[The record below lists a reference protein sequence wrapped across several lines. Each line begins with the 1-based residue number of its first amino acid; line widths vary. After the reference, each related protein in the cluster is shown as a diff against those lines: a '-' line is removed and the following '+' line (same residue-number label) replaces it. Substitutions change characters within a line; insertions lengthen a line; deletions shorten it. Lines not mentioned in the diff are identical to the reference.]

1 MPGWALLLSLL
12 GTATADV
19 LDDFSFEQML
29 AYVPRQTPTFCLNFA
44 HSPAIDYA
52 EAPNIVQQAGKGRVE
67 WTWDAASPDSIT
79 DTISGTTFPNNET
92 ETVQRPMTSAAGLAT
107 SVTYFKARTP
117 AHIKNNYMRTTNRA
131 DAPPRRYYYSM
142 YEDALYLGGCIAAQQ
157 LDYLRSEP
165 RRAHSCGPA
174 AESNRPPWALRK
186 SCGALRLT
194 AALGLATGG
203 PHSYPRQRA
212 GRPKRRLLG
221 GPLLHRGSLGGRVQR
236 IGPLCLS
243 PRPPPPTGRRAS
255 RNSSSTPSRPREVG
269 RPPRWWPQPRRV
281 RCSLRG
287 CEQIYAHSCRLAP
300 PLWNVGLVGY
310 GDAA

>member
-19 LDDFSFEQML
+19 LDDFSLEQML

-186 SCGALRLT
+186 SCGALRLSDGCPRACHRWASFVSSAASGT
-194 AALGLATGG
+194 AEATTT
-203 PHSYPRQRA
+203 RW
-212 GRPKRRLLG
+212 
-221 GPLLHRGSLGGRVQR
+221 
-236 IGPLCLS
+236 
-243 PRPPPPTGRRAS
+243 T
-255 RNSSSTPSRPREVG
+255 SS
-269 RPPRWWPQPRRV
+269 PPRVPRRESSADWS
-281 RCSLRG
+281 SL
-287 CEQIYAHSCRLAP
+287 SLAASTATNGQARFKKLLQYTVP
-300 PLWNVGLVGY
+300 SAGGGQAASLVAAASTSALQPEGL
-310 GDAA
+310 